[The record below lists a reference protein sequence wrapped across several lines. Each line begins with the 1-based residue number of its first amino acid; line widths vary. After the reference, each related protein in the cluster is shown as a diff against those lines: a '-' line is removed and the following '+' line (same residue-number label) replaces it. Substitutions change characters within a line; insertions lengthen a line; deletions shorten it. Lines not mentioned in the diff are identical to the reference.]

1 MAYFEFL
8 SGFIGVPAL
17 IFALV
22 NGSLRRKGK
31 MLPNSLRA
39 WPVLPVVAGHVV
51 LALLYTTPW
60 DNYLV
65 ATRVWW
71 YDPLLVSGF
80 LIGYVPIE
88 EYLFFI
94 GQTLVVGMVLL
105 LAVRLAPEFPPFRS
119 RPSLRLW
126 ATAISISVWAFGV
139 FLLAADYVAGAYLG
153 LELAWAMI
161 PITIQMAFGADIL
174 WHYRRPV
181 IWTLVPAS
189 IFLSLA
195 DAIAIRSGTWTIG
208 PEQSLGIHIG
218 GILPVEEF
226 VFFVLTTALVVFG
239 MTLMLSRPSHE
250 RASWLPV
257 KLRSQA

>member
-1 MAYFEFL
+1 MAWMAYFEFL
-8 SGFIGVPAL
+8 TGFIGVPAL
-17 IFALV
+17 ILV
-22 NGSLRRKGK
+22 LFNFRLSRNGK

-39 WPVLPVVAGHVV
+39 WPVVPVVAGHAL

-71 YDPLLVSGF
+71 YDPLLVSGI
-80 LIGYVPIE
+80 LIGYVPLE

-94 GQTLVVGMVLL
+94 GQTLVAGMGLL
-105 LAVRLAPEFPPFRS
+105 LAARLAPVFPPFRS
-119 RPSLRLW
+119 LPFLRIW
-126 ATAISISVWAFGV
+126 ASAAAISVWAFGV

-161 PITIQMAFGADIL
+161 PITIQMAFGADVL

-181 IWTLVPAS
+181 LWTLVPATV
-189 IFLSLA
+189 FLSLA
-195 DAIAIRSGTWTIG
+195 DAIAIRAGTWTIS
-208 PEQSLGIHIG
+208 PEKSLGIHIG

-226 VFFVLTTALVVFG
+226 VFFLLTTALVVFG
-239 MTLMLSRPSHE
+239 VTLMLARPSHE

-257 KLRSQA
+257 K